1 MPNKP
6 KTYERS
12 GGVPITDD
20 VIERLAREAE
30 RGLDH
35 RKLRPRGH
43 PPMGLSAA
51 SVAQV
56 RLPPDLSEALEQRA
70 ARDQVGTSDVIR
82 QALRA
87 YLKA

>member
-6 KTYERS
+6 KTYGTS

-20 VIERLAREAE
+20 VIQRLAVEAE
-30 RGLDH
+30 RGFEH
-35 RKLRPRGH
+35 RKLRPRGR
-43 PPMGLSAA
+43 PPMGVSAA
-51 SVAQV
+51 RVAQV
-56 RLPPDLSEALEQRA
+56 RLPPDLSDALEQRA

-87 YLKA
+87 YLKT